1 MGAVKAPIHKM
12 MPLKILNDKDEVKNN
27 GKNTGFCWT
36 SERRERASFFVV
48 LGGLHARSDN

>member
-1 MGAVKAPIHKM
+1 MGEVKTSIHKT
-12 MPLKILNDKDEVKNN
+12 MPLRILNDKDEVKNN
-27 GKNTGFCWT
+27 GNNTGCCWT